1 MREKKNRTV
10 YLARVAFLCK
20 DGSMPYMQTLT
31 IKYSYVAPLD
41 AWTLYISDE
50 NFRGYLEGVDD
61 ACFDTWGK
69 EMSQDEGNALISGL
83 LNSGWHTVQSGD
95 YGDWNNVACL
105 YAQRAENAEILLNN
119 MLSNLRN

>member
-1 MREKKNRTV
+1 M

-31 IKYSYVAPLD
+31 IRYSYVAPID

-50 NFRGYLEGVDD
+50 NFRGHLEGVDD
-61 ACFDTWGK
+61 ACFDGWGK
-69 EMSQDEGNALISGL
+69 EMSQDEGNALIRGL
-83 LNSGWHTVQSGD
+83 LNSGWHIVQSGD

-105 YAQRAENAEILLNN
+105 YAQHAENAEILLND
-119 MLSNLRN
+119 MLSKLRN

>member
-10 YLARVAFLCK
+10 YLARVAFMCK

-31 IKYSYVAPLD
+31 IRYSYVDRID
-41 AWTLYISDE
+41 AWTLYINEE
-50 NFRGYLEGVDD
+50 NYKGYLEGVDD
-61 ACFDTWGK
+61 ACFEGWGK
-69 EMSQDEGNALISGL
+69 EINQDEGNAIIRGL
-83 LNSGWHTVQSGD
+83 LNSGWHIVQSGD

-119 MLSNLRN
+119 MLSKLRN